1 MKHLFLS
8 LGTAALM
15 CLTLP
20 STASAELLFNP
31 GFEDLDGDGS
41 VGDGWGFFGN
51 AGFNT
56 FFGQGDASFFL
67 DQPGNA
73 GGVFQAGIAG
83 TAGTEFTFTLTD
95 VLIEAN
101 AAAAEFN
108 FGLEFFQSDDE
119 TLISSQLTS
128 LLPLSSNIDGAPFS
142 FTATAPT
149 GTAFVRPIISFSGAD
164 GSATTSE
171 NVFVFDASLTA
182 TAIPEPSSAALFA
195 LASCVGLMT
204 RRRRVIA

>member
-20 STASAELLFNP
+20 SAASAELLFNP
-31 GFEDLDGDGS
+31 GFEDLDDDGNFGDG
-41 VGDGWGFFGN
+41 FGSFGA
-51 AGFNT
+51 AGFNN
-56 FFGQGDASFFL
+56 FFGANGHASFFL
-67 DQPGNA
+67 DNA
-73 GGVFQAGIAG
+73 GNSGSVFQTGIAG
-83 TAGTEFTFTLTD
+83 TAGTEFTFSLTD

-101 AAAAEFN
+101 AAADVFN
-108 FGLEFFQSDDE
+108 FGLEFFEADDS
-119 TLISSQLTS
+119 TMISSELTS
-128 LLPLSSNIDGAPFS
+128 LDLTPISGGVFS
-142 FTATAPT
+142 LIATAPT
-149 GTAFVRPIISFSGAD
+149 GTAFVRPIISFSGAV
-164 GSATTSE
+164 GTATASE